1 MTVAEEI
8 AEFLTYLRNVRRVSP
23 HTLSAYGRDLEHFVA
38 FCDGQHLSHS
48 AAVDSGHIRHFL
60 ATQRSRSASPA
71 TLQRLLS
78 SVRSFFHYRIQ
89 QHGATKNPA
98 TAVAAPKRGRP
109 LPKTLD
115 ADRIGQLLEFDG
127 DEAMDYRDRAIM
139 ELFYS
144 SGLRLAELA
153 GLNRCDV
160 DLADATVVVTG
171 KGGKTRQLPVGRK
184 AVQALN
190 EWLPWRKAWLPPSA
204 EADNSAPLFISQRGS
219 RLGHR
224 SIQQRIKRRAIQQG
238 IPENLHPHMLRHSF
252 ASHLLESSSDL
263 RGVQELL
270 GHANLSTTQIYT
282 HLDFQHL
289 AKVYDVAHPRA
300 SRKAKKTD

>member
-1 MTVAEEI
+1 MTLADDI
-8 AEFLTYLRNVRRVSP
+8 DDYLSYLRDARRVSP
-23 HTLSAYGRDLEHFVA
+23 HTLNAYRRDLKHFA
-38 FCDGQHLSHS
+38 EFCDAQKLSLS
-48 AAVDSGHIRHFL
+48 TAVDSGHIRHFL
-60 ATQRSRSASPA
+60 AGQRSRSASAA

-78 SVRSFFHYRIQ
+78 SVRSFFQYRIQ
-89 QHGATKNPA
+89 QGRATVNPA
-98 TAVAAPKRGRP
+98 AAISGPKRGRP

-115 ADRIGQLLEFDG
+115 ADRIGQLLEFEGEEPLDC
-127 DEAMDYRDRAIM
+127 RDRAMM

-153 GLNRCDV
+153 ALNRWDI
-160 DLADATVVVTG
+160 DLDEASVVVTG
-171 KGGKTRQLPVGRK
+171 KGNKARHLPVGRK
-184 AVQALN
+184 AVAALHA
-190 EWLPWRKAWLPPSA
+190 WLPWRNAWLSA
-204 EADNSAPLFISQRGS
+204 DEDARGGPLFISQRGG
-219 RLGHR
+219 RLSHR
-224 SIQQRIKRRAIQQG
+224 SIQQRIKHRAMQQG

-289 AKVYDVAHPRA
+289 AKVYDTAHPRA
-300 SRKAKKTD
+300 SRKSKKTDG